1 VEELE
6 MPKLSNP
13 EYAEKVKKLSKLES
27 ERLLSRMSGKLPRR
41 LEKDKLSKEEALA
54 LQMELEDEQLQEW
67 REMMDTLNKKG
78 EKKEKQKS
86 EEARNEKPEKKS
98 KAAGKVKSAEKL
110 AKADKAKKPAE
121 KLKSEQAK

>member
-1 VEELE
+1 

-13 EYAEKVKKLSKLES
+13 LYAEKVKKLSKIES

-41 LEKDKLSKEEALA
+41 LEKDKLSREEALA

-67 REMMDTLNKKG
+67 RKMMTALNKKI
-78 EKKEKQKS
+78 ENKEKPKGKES
-86 EEARNEKPEKKS
+86 GKAKPEEKVKAASKAKTVEKPP
-98 KAAGKVKSAEKL
+98 KAAKT
-110 AKADKAKKPAE
+110 KKPAE